1 MAHWIAL
8 NYAALERDGCGALDA
23 LFDVS
28 DAFSLVAVT
37 RHPYAERNCCIHDA
51 LLRSLAPFLTA
62 QRAGIR
68 EWPGTQT
75 RDCHRVLNMY
85 RACAAA
91 RDRLKAMGNV
101 FDIEQRLPE
110 DLCFYRAGQAV
121 FYTVTHEEMAFI
133 AADLAHEG
141 RFAAYR

>member
-8 NYAALERDGCGALDA
+8 NYAALERDGCGALDV

-28 DAFSLVAVT
+28 DAFSLVTVT

-51 LLRSLAPFLTA
+51 LLRLLAPFLTA

-133 AADLAHEG
+133 AADLAHEA